1 MLPFLSVCF
10 DLEEARSKTSADGWT
25 AGLAFGIDSETRCRD
40 TDEPQPLPPPRPSW
54 LQMGYLHVESIAH
67 KAGGEARRRECRLA
81 DRTVMPGSM

>member
-40 TDEPQPLPPPRPSW
+40 TDEPQPS
-54 LQMGYLHVESIAH
+54 YLLRDRHGSKWVESIAH
-67 KAGGEARRRECRLA
+67 KAGGEARRRVCRLA
-81 DRTVMPGSM
+81 DGYAR